1 MTLSIP
7 YHHFEGTHPPKMIR
21 TGRAGSPQTAVS
33 QRLHCWRFGEE
44 NSVTRAAL
52 CIVGCWAEFLVPT
65 HRKPVAPTPSSSV
78 IHQNVSTD
86 IPKCLSKLE
95 FLWHISSSGYD
106 HTLLVIKIHI
116 KIGKWR
122 VECPPHNL
130 YSRNWPAITAVY
142 HFRLSPLCTLQCTHN
157 LFLDT
162 EVYNIRFFF

>member
-1 MTLSIP
+1 MPTVLHQDDSAPQGTKEAAELPESPKCCAVMAAFTSMTLSIP

-21 TGRAGSPQTAVS
+21 TGRAGSQQTAVS

-52 CIVGCWAEFLVPT
+52 CTVGCWTEFLVPT

-95 FLWHISSSGYD
+95 FLWHISSSGYY

-122 VECPPHNL
+122 VECPPHQ
-130 YSRNWPAITAVY
+130 
-142 HFRLSPLCTLQCTHN
+142 PL
-157 LFLDT
+157 F
-162 EVYNIRFFF
+162 